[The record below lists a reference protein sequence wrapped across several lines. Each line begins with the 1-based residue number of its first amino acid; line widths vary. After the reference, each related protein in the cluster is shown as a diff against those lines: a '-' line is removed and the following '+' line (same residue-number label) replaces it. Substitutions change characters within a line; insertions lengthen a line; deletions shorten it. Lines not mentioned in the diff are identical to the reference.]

1 MSDKYGKIKDE
12 ESHNL
17 LLQSG
22 MFFEFHPEL
31 TGDWD
36 VDSKVINP
44 TKVKKTKR
52 TKKQDKVGQ
61 LTYEQF
67 LGFSQILQS
76 IEQKQNAIKYV
87 LQLIDPEGEY
97 FIGVINREIDEMVK
111 LVDSLID
118 VECQWFS
125 WFVFEDDFG
134 KNGLECGYKDE
145 LYPICD
151 ERDMFEFL
159 KLIEEK

>member
-12 ESHNL
+12 ESYNL
-17 LLQSG
+17 LLKSG

-31 TGDWD
+31 TGDWEF
-36 VDSKVINP
+36 DSKVI
-44 TKVKKTKR
+44 KSIQSKQSEMSE
-52 TKKQDKVGQ
+52 KQDKVGQ

-97 FIGVINREIDEMVK
+97 YIGVIDREIDEMVK

-118 VECQWFS
+118 VECQWFA
-125 WFVFEDDFG
+125 WFVYENDFG
-134 KNGLECGYKDE
+134 RCGLECGYKDE

-159 KLIEEK
+159 KLAD